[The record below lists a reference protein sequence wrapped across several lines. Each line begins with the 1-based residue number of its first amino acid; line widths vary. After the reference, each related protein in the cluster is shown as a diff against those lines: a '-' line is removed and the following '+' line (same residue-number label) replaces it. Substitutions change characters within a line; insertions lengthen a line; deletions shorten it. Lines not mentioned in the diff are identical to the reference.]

1 MKLPNG
7 YGTVYKLSGKRR
19 NPYMV
24 RKTVGWDI
32 DENGAPIQKRV
43 TIGYYPTRQAAL
55 AALAD
60 YNKNPYDID
69 SASITF
75 EEVYAK
81 WSKDHFNNI
90 APNAVRTYTSA
101 FNHCKILHTMKFRD
115 IKVSHLEG
123 ALDAPGVPDSVRE
136 RMKSLF
142 NMLYRYAL
150 KYDLIDKDYASL
162 CKSVKRAAPQ
172 IERIPFTD
180 NEILLLFDNCERV
193 RFADMLLIGIYSGW
207 RPQELAILK
216 LCDIDLDNRTMRGGL
231 KTDAGKNRIVPIHPK
246 IYDLIEKNYN
256 RAVEL
261 GSEALFNDE
270 GSRSGMALTYDKYH
284 KRFTKVCEAL
294 GIKHT
299 PHDTRHTFIT
309 RAKSADINEYLIKLL
324 VGHAIEDITEK
335 TYTHRTMEELRE
347 AIETIK

>member
-24 RKTVGWDI
+24 RKTTGWTI
-32 DENGAPIQKRV
+32 DENGAPIQNRV

-55 AALAD
+55 AALAE
-60 YNKNPYDID
+60 YNKNPYDIE
-69 SASITF
+69 SSTITF
-75 EEVYAK
+75 EEVYRK
-81 WSKDHFNNI
+81 WSNEHFKEI
-90 APNAVRTYTSA
+90 SPSGVRTWTSA
-101 FNHCKILHTMKFRD
+101 YNHCSALHKMKFRD
-115 IKVSHLEG
+115 IRVVHLEG
-123 ALDAPGVPDSVRE
+123 ALDNPDNPESIRE

-142 NMLYRYAL
+142 NLMFKYAL
-150 KYDLIDKDYASL
+150 RYDLTDKDYAKL

-180 NEILLLFDNCERV
+180 NEIELLRANCERV
-193 RFADMLLIGIYSGW
+193 RFADMLLVGIYSGW

-216 LCDIDLDNRTMRGGL
+216 LSDIDLENRTMKGGL
-231 KTDAGKNRIVPIHPK
+231 KTDAGKNRLVPIHPK

-261 GSEALFNDE
+261 GSESLFNDE
-270 GSRSGMALTYDKYH
+270 LSQTGLALTYDKYR
-284 KRFTKVCEAL
+284 KRFIKVCDTL

-309 RAKSADINEYLIKLL
+309 RAKSANVNEYLIKLL

-335 TYTHRTMEELRE
+335 TYTHRTIDELRQ
-347 AIETIK
+347 AIELIN